1 MSASTIESDWNFRLI
16 EKRLVVVKTKSEPA
30 RKIAVIDVLSNLMFT
45 VQVTEAIDIQ
55 KLVAN
60 IEYLFTLNVYTSKNL
75 EEVNKDF
82 ISFFE
87 AVDINQDIEDFI
99 KAYGIYPT
107 KITNPETSANAP
119 AYSSQAIRYWRGIS
133 RI

>member
-16 EKRLVVVKTKSEPA
+16 EKCLVVVKTKSEPA

-87 AVDINQDIEDFI
+87 AVDINQNIEDFI
-99 KAYGIYPT
+99 KAFWIYPT
-107 KITNPETSANAP
+107 KIRFELVEVEEP
-119 AYSSQAIRYWRGIS
+119 
-133 RI
+133 